1 MPTIAIVDGVRIVM
15 YWNDHAPP
23 HFHALLAEHRAVIE
37 IDALTLVGGYLP
49 KHKLRS
55 VLKWA
60 ASRQDALHAAWRNLQ
75 ALRPSGTIE

>member
-23 HFHALLAEHRAVIE
+23 HFHALLAEHRAVVE
-37 IDALTLVGGYLP
+37 IDGLSVVGGCLP
-49 KHKLRS
+49 KPKLRS

-60 ASRQDALHAAWRNLQ
+60 ASRQNALHVAWRNTQ
-75 ALRPSGTIE
+75 ALRPSGTVE

>member
-1 MPTIAIVDGVRIVM
+1 M

-37 IDALTLVGGYLP
+37 IDGLTVVGGHLP
-49 KHKLRS
+49 KQKLRS

-60 ASRQDALHAAWRNLQ
+60 ASRQDVLYAAWRNTR

>member
-1 MPTIAIVDGVRIVM
+1 MPTIAVVDGVRLVM

-23 HFHALLAEHRAVIE
+23 HFHALLAEHRAVVDIE
-37 IDALTLVGGYLP
+37 TLKVIEGYLP

-60 ASRQDALHAAWRNLQ
+60 ASRQDALQVTWRNTQ
-75 ALRPSGTIE
+75 ALRRSRTIK

>member
-1 MPTIAIVDGVRIVM
+1 VPTIAVVDGVRIVM
-15 YWNDHAPP
+15 YWNDHAPA

-37 IDALTLVGGYLP
+37 IDGLTVVGGYLP
-49 KHKLRS
+49 KRKLRS

-60 ASRQDALHAAWRNLQ
+60 ASRQDALHAAWRNTQ

>member
-1 MPTIAIVDGVRIVM
+1 VPTIAIVNGVRIVM
-15 YWNDHAPP
+15 YWNDHAPA

-37 IDALTLVGGYLP
+37 IDGLVVGGYLP

-55 VLKWA
+55 ILKWA
-60 ASRQDALHAAWRNLQ
+60 ASRQDALHAAWRNTQ